1 MAAELDRFR
10 SGANAGKA
18 RMFYAGE
25 TPWHEE
31 GFKITVEQEADWDLA
46 MSYFDIPLEKRQL
59 FRPVDPAALT
69 DEMAAD
75 AKQGIPVN
83 LQMTPVKDGFYIWRP
98 DIKKVLGTVGSHYE
112 IVPNRDALE
121 VLKPLVDEGVA
132 AIETGGVLRDGADA
146 WLMTRWDLAK
156 FGPNAKEVLGEE
168 ILPYS
173 TVMVNH
179 DGRRGIQ
186 IGNTAIR
193 IVCANTL
200 GMAEREAESGNR
212 INRWATIDHRPGA
225 KVRLVEEAHRLFAGV
240 VERYEALAGQYR
252 LLKAKRLE
260 EHEFKTM
267 VLDKVVPHPADDPKF
282 NPEAKLAGVV
292 IERAERKRAELTR
305 LWTAGA
311 GHTGDHSAWE
321 AYNAVAE
328 ALDHNKELWPSRDG
342 CWRTA
347 SLLTGNLADLK
358 NKTLDRLVSFAL
370 SA

>member
-1 MAAELDRFR
+1 MAAELDRF
-10 SGANAGKA
+10 SNGLA
-18 RMFYAGE
+18 RMFYQGE
-25 TPWHEE
+25 TPWHAE
-31 GFKITVEQEADWDLA
+31 GFKIEEGESFDWDKA
-46 MSYFDIPLEKRQL
+46 MTYFDIPLEKRPL

-69 DEMAAD
+69 EEQVKD
-75 AKQGIPVN
+75 ALKTGTA
-83 LQMTPVKDGFYIWRP
+83 LTTQMVPVKDGFYIYRP

-121 VLKPLVDEGVA
+121 VLKPLLDAGVA
-132 AIETGGVLRDGADA
+132 SIETGGVLRDGADA
-146 WLMTRWDLAK
+146 WLLTRWDLSK
-156 FGPNAKEVLGEE
+156 LGPDAQAVLGGEV
-168 ILPYS
+168 LPYS

-200 GMAEREAESGNR
+200 GMAEREAASGNR
-212 INRWATIDHRPGA
+212 VNRWATVDHRPGA
-225 KVRLVEEAHRLFAGV
+225 KLRLVEEADRLFKGV
-240 VERYEALAGQYR
+240 IDRYEQLAGQYR

-260 EHEFKTM
+260 EKEFREL
-267 VLDKVVPHPADDPKF
+267 VLDRVCPDPRADPKF
-282 NPEAKLAGVV
+282 NPEAKLAHVV
-292 IERAERKRAELTR
+292 VERADRKRDELTR

-311 GHTGDHSAWE
+311 GHVGDHSAWE

-328 ALDHNKELWPSRDG
+328 ALDHNKDLWPNRDG
-342 CWRTA
+342 SWRTA

-358 NKTLDRLVSFAL
+358 NKTLDRLVQFAL